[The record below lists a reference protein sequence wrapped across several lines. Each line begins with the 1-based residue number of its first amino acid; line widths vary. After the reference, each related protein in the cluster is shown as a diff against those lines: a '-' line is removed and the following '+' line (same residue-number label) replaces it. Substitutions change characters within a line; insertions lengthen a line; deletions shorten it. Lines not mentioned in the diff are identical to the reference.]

1 MSMRADAHLHFFRP
15 GYAAVLPDS
24 CRRQLPD
31 EVTLYA
37 ALAQQHAIQQVLA
50 VGYEGQAW
58 AAGNNIYLA
67 ELAGAQ
73 PWIRPAAFVGDPA
86 RLDIAGLEKLAG
98 QKFVGLSVYVFDDGI
113 ESALARVDA
122 AVWAWLE
129 KRRWLISVNSKGAR
143 WAAFVPVLERHPQLR
158 LLVSH
163 LGLPPAVEGTM
174 TEASVHQTLGSVKA
188 LARFP
193 GVCVKLSGF
202 YALTVPGYD
211 YPHRNAWPYVAVLI
225 ESFGM
230 QRLLWGSDFSPSLEV
245 VSFPQTI
252 ELLAQMPFLTDKD
265 REQIEGTNLLRILG
279 EV

>member
-1 MSMRADAHLHFFRP
+1 MSIRADAHLHFFRP

-31 EVTLYA
+31 EVTLYK
-37 ALAQQHAIQQVLA
+37 ALAQQHAIEQVLA
-50 VGYEGQAW
+50 VGYEGQSW
-58 AAGNNIYLA
+58 AAGNNAYLA
-67 ELAGAQ
+67 ELAGEHA
-73 PWIRPAAFVGDPA
+73 WIRPVAFVGDPA
-86 RLDIAGLEKLAG
+86 QLDIDGLETFAA
-98 QKFVGLSVYVFDDGI
+98 QKFVGLSMYVFDDVI
-113 ESALARVDA
+113 EGALARVDA

-143 WAAFVPVLERHPQLR
+143 WAAFVKILERHPNLR

-163 LGLPPAVEGTM
+163 LGLPPAAEGAM
-174 TEASVHQTLGSVKA
+174 TEGSAHQRLESVNA
-188 LARFP
+188 LAGFP

-211 YPHRNAWPYVAVLI
+211 YPHRNAWPYVAALI
-225 ESFGM
+225 ESFGV
-230 QRLLWGSDFSPSLEV
+230 QRLLWGSDFSPSLEL

-252 ELLAQMPFLTDKD
+252 GLLALMPFLTDKD
-265 REQIEGTNLLRILG
+265 RAQIEGTNLLRILG

>member
-31 EVTLYA
+31 EVTLYK
-37 ALAQQHAIQQVLA
+37 ALAQQHAIEQVLA
-50 VGYEGQAW
+50 VGYEGQSW
-58 AAGNNIYLA
+58 AAGNNAYLA
-67 ELAGAQ
+67 ELAGEHA
-73 PWIRPAAFVGDPA
+73 WIRPVAFLGDPA
-86 RLDIAGLEKLAG
+86 QLDIDGLETLAA
-98 QKFVGLSVYVFDDGI
+98 QKFVGLSAYVFDDVI
-113 ESALARVDA
+113 EGALARVDA

-143 WAAFVPVLERHPQLR
+143 WAAFVKILERHPNLR

-163 LGLPPAVEGTM
+163 LGLPPAAEGAM
-174 TEASVHQTLGSVKA
+174 TEGSAHQRLESVNA
-188 LARFP
+188 LAGFP

-211 YPHRNAWPYVAVLI
+211 YPHRNAWPYVAALI
-225 ESFGM
+225 ESFGV
-230 QRLLWGSDFSPSLEV
+230 QRLLWGSDFSPSLEL

-252 ELLAQMPFLTDKD
+252 GLLALMPFLTDKD
-265 REQIEGTNLLRILG
+265 RAQIEGTNLLRILG

>member
-1 MSMRADAHLHFFRP
+1 MRKELEAMKNKQREDIVDQLMKDFRN
-15 GYAAVLPDS
+15 
-24 CRRQLPD
+24 QK
-31 EVTLYA
+31 
-37 ALAQQHAIQQVLA
+37 
-50 VGYEGQAW
+50 
-58 AAGNNIYLA
+58 LA
-67 ELAGAQ
+67 ELREQKEAAARAREEAQ
-73 PWIRPAAFVGDPA
+73 RREAMQRAKEWEALKLEREERKKEED
-86 RLDIAGLEKLAG
+86 RLAEIERKKLAEAHFQQEKLAA

-143 WAAFVPVLERHPQLR
+143 WAVFVPVLERHPQLR

-174 TEASVHQTLGSVKA
+174 TEASVHQRLGSVKA

-211 YPHRNAWPYVAVLI
+211 YPHRNAWPYVAALI
-225 ESFGM
+225 ESFGV

>member
-1 MSMRADAHLHFFRP
+1 MSIRADAHLHFFRP

-31 EVTLYA
+31 EVTLYK
-37 ALAQQHAIQQVLA
+37 ALAQQHAIEQVLA
-50 VGYEGQAW
+50 VGYEGQSW
-58 AAGNNIYLA
+58 AAGNNAYLA
-67 ELAGAQ
+67 ELAGEHA
-73 PWIRPAAFVGDPA
+73 WIRPVAFVGDPA
-86 RLDIAGLEKLAG
+86 QLDIDGLETFAP
-98 QKFVGLSVYVFDDGI
+98 QKFVGLSMYVFDDVI
-113 ESALARVDA
+113 EGALARVDA

-143 WAAFVPVLERHPQLR
+143 WAAFVKILERHPNLR

-163 LGLPPAVEGTM
+163 LGLPPAAEGAM
-174 TEASVHQTLGSVKA
+174 TEGSAHQRLESVNA
-188 LARFP
+188 LAGFP

-211 YPHRNAWPYVAVLI
+211 YPHRNAWPYVAALI
-225 ESFGM
+225 ESFGV
-230 QRLLWGSDFSPSLEV
+230 QRLLWGSDFSPSLEL

-252 ELLAQMPFLTDKD
+252 GLLALMPFLTDKD
-265 REQIEGTNLLRILG
+265 RAQIEGTNLLRILG

>member
-15 GYAAVLPDS
+15 GYAALLPDS
-24 CRRQLPD
+24 CRRQVPD

-37 ALAQQHAIQQVLA
+37 ALAQQHAIEQVLA

-58 AAGNNIYLA
+58 AAGNNAYLA
-67 ELAGAQ
+67 ELAGEHA
-73 PWIRPAAFVGDPA
+73 WIRPAAFVEDPA
-86 RLDIAGLEKLAG
+86 QLGIELLEKLAA
-98 QKFVGLSVYVFDDGI
+98 QKFVGLSVYVFDDVI
-113 ESALARVDA
+113 EGALARVDP

-143 WAAFVPVLERHPQLR
+143 WAAFVKILERYPNLR

-163 LGLPPAVEGTM
+163 LGLPPAAEGAM
-174 TEASVHQTLGSVKA
+174 AEESVHQRLESVMA
-188 LARFP
+188 LAGFP

-211 YPHRNAWPYVAVLI
+211 YPHRNSWPYVVALV
-225 ESFGM
+225 ESFGVH
-230 QRLLWGSDFSPSLEV
+230 RLLWGSDFSPSLEL
-245 VSFPQTI
+245 VSFPQTLG
-252 ELLAQMPFLTDKD
+252 LLAQMPFLTDKD
-265 REQIEGTNLLRILG
+265 RAQIEGTNLLRILG